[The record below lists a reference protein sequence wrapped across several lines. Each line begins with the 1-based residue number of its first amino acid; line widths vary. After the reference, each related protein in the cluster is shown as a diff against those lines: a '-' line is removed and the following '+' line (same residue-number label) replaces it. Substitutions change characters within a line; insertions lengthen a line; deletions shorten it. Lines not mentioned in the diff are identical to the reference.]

1 MRSLLLLLARR
12 EALWALVWTAVVGAL
27 VVATPSAYETT
38 YATGEARRAAVELA
52 QRDGATTLL
61 YGTLPDPG
69 NASQMFGWEVGT
81 FLTLAVAVMAVLS
94 AVRLTRAAEEAGV
107 VELVRAC
114 GLKRWAPLGAALLG
128 LLSMTGLVGVA
139 TFLGLLPSIGGL
151 GGFDLPGTA
160 ALAAVVAATFLVIA
174 TATAVLAQVLP
185 NAWSLRA
192 GGALMLAAFFGVRAI
207 ADSQALGWL
216 NWLSPLGLR
225 ATVRPFTQDRWLPL
239 LVAAVISALLAGLA
253 VRLGDRR
260 ELGAGLVRLTS
271 VHDHRLHVAAPPGL
285 LWRLARST
293 TTWWVL
299 GIGVGA
305 AFFVSMGSTA
315 VESARSG
322 DLSGGFM
329 DAALGDGDPLV
340 GYLHYAASVLAI
352 VTAGYAILM
361 ASRPATEERNGCGEQ
376 LRATGVSA
384 PSLLAAHGAV
394 AVAGTLAALA
404 ATALMAAASARL
416 TFSGPGVAGEAVRQ
430 VVDQAGG
437 VLVIL
442 ALTLLVAGL
451 APRLVWL
458 VWVPFAASVVIA
470 MLGNLL
476 GLPSWLIDLGAFA
489 DAGGTLG
496 TLVRVA
502 VAAGIVALGV
512 AGVRHRDLAAG

>member
-1 MRSLLLLLARR
+1 MRSLLLLLVRR
-12 EALWALVWTAVVGAL
+12 EALWALVWTGVVGAV

-38 YATGEARRAAVELA
+38 YATAEARRAAVELA

-61 YGTLPDPG
+61 YGRLPDPG
-69 NASQMFGWEVGT
+69 DAAQLFGWEIGT

-114 GLKRWAPLGAALLG
+114 GLKRSAPLGAALFG
-128 LLSMTGLVGVA
+128 LLSLMGLVAGA
-139 TFLGLLPSIGGL
+139 TFLGLLPSLGRVGGL
-151 GGFDLPGTA
+151 DLPGTA
-160 ALAAVVAATFLVIA
+160 TLAAVVAVTFLVIA
-174 TATAVLAQVLP
+174 MATAVLAQVLP
-185 NAWSLRA
+185 NTWSLRV
-192 GGALMLAAFFGVRAI
+192 GGTLMLAAFFGVRAT
-207 ADSQALGWL
+207 ADTQDLGWL

-225 ATVRPFTQDRWLPL
+225 ATAQPFTHDRWLPL
-239 LVAAVISALLAGLA
+239 LVAAVIPALLAGLA
-253 VRLGDRR
+253 VRLDDRR

-271 VHDHRLHVAAPPGL
+271 VHDHRLHVSSPPGL

-340 GYLHYAASVLAI
+340 GYLNYAASVLVI

-361 ASRPATEERNGCGEQ
+361 ASRPAKEERNGRGEQ

-394 AVAGTLAALA
+394 AVTGTLAALA
-404 ATALMAAASARL
+404 ATAAMAAASAQL
-416 TFSGPGVAGEAVRQ
+416 TFSERGVAREAVRQ

-451 APRLVWL
+451 VPRLVWL
-458 VWVPFAASVVIA
+458 GWAPFAASVVLA

-476 GLPSWLIDLGAFA
+476 GLPKWLIDLGAFA
-489 DAGGTLG
+489 DPGGPLG

-502 VAAGIVALGV
+502 VAAGLIALGV
-512 AGVRHRDLAAG
+512 AGVRYRDLAAG